1 MIVLPNSFE
10 KYLSALRISVSIS
23 ILKHGL
29 QPRHIDN
36 LRKIHIAEALLHKTE
51 RQSVDIN
58 KLCTNLLSAVKTIKT
73 DFDFRCNANGNFS
86 INKNLF
92 TLLLLSISKSSN
104 SIDVTARN
112 AFLEIKVS
120 HKSEKALSF
129 VRALKGYSLFELK
142 SRQSLIIIPIR
153 ETKEES
159 IPIESEWEYIFNE
172 FSVLNIYF
180 ID

>member
-112 AFLEIKVS
+112 SFLEIKVS

-159 IPIESEWEYIFNE
+159 IPIESEWEYIFNK